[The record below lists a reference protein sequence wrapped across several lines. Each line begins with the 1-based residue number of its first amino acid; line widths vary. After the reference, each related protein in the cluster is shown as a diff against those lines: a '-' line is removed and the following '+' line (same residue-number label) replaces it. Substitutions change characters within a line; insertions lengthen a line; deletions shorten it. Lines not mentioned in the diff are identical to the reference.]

1 MFYLKFIFYNLYMK
15 PNLTDNKLVDFFTNM
30 NKNIHVKEINHNIH
44 IKNTNTNTNMFFV
57 NLIFICIILIFVYI
71 LYRRNK
77 LKKYNK
83 LVYENKIKNLY
94 NNIINY

>member
-1 MFYLKFIFYNLYMK
+1 MSK
-15 PNLTDNKLVDFFTNM
+15 PNLTDNKLVNFFTNM
-30 NKNIHVKEINHNIH
+30 NKNIHVEEVVTVKP
-44 IKNTNTNTNMFFV
+44 KSSANTNMFFI
-57 NLIFICIILIFVYI
+57 NLIFICIILVFVYI

-77 LKKYNK
+77 LKQYNK

>member
-1 MFYLKFIFYNLYMK
+1 MSSK
-15 PNLTDNKLVDFFTNM
+15 PNLTDTKLIDFFTDM
-30 NKNIHVKEINHNIH
+30 NKNIHVKETIP
-44 IKNTNTNTNMFFV
+44 IKSSSNVNMFIV

-83 LVYENKIKNLY
+83 LVYLK
-94 NNIINY
+94 

>member
-1 MFYLKFIFYNLYMK
+1 MSK
-15 PNLTDNKLVDFFTNM
+15 PNLTDVKLVNFFTNM
-30 NKNIHVKEINHNIH
+30 NKNIHVEEVVTVKP
-44 IKNTNTNTNMFFV
+44 KSSANTNMFFI
-57 NLIFICIILIFVYI
+57 NLIFICIILVFVYI

-77 LKKYNK
+77 LKQYNK

>member
-1 MFYLKFIFYNLYMK
+1 MDK
-15 PNLTDNKLVDFFTNM
+15 PNLTDIKTINFFTNM
-30 NKNIHVKEINHNIH
+30 NKNIHVKDINVKDSSPI
-44 IKNTNTNTNMFFV
+44 IKNKSNINMFFI
-57 NLIFICIILIFVYI
+57 NLIFICIIIVFIYI

-77 LKKYNK
+77 LKKINK

>member
-1 MFYLKFIFYNLYMK
+1 MSK
-15 PNLTDNKLVDFFTNM
+15 PNLTDTKLIDFFTDM
-30 NKNIHVKEINHNIH
+30 NKNVHVKDNIQVKPKSSTNINL
-44 IKNTNTNTNMFFV
+44 FFI

-77 LKKYNK
+77 YKKVNK

>member
-1 MFYLKFIFYNLYMK
+1 MSK

-30 NKNIHVKEINHNIH
+30 NKNIYVEEVITVKP
-44 IKNTNTNTNMFFV
+44 KSSANTNMFFI

>member
-1 MFYLKFIFYNLYMK
+1 MSK

-30 NKNIHVKEINHNIH
+30 NKNIHVEEVVTAKS
-44 IKNTNTNTNMFFV
+44 KSYVNTNMFFINV
-57 NLIFICIILIFVYI
+57 IFICIILVFVYI

-77 LKKYNK
+77 LKQYNK

>member
-1 MFYLKFIFYNLYMK
+1 MSK

-30 NKNIHVKEINHNIH
+30 NKNIHVEEVVTVKP
-44 IKNTNTNTNMFFV
+44 KSSANTNMFFI
-57 NLIFICIILIFVYI
+57 NLIFICIILVFVYI

-77 LKKYNK
+77 LKQYNK

>member
-1 MFYLKFIFYNLYMK
+1 MSSK
-15 PNLTDNKLVDFFTNM
+15 PNLTDTKLIDFFTDM
-30 NKNIHVKEINHNIH
+30 NKNIHVKETIPITKSSPNV
-44 IKNTNTNTNMFFV
+44 NMFIV

-94 NNIINY
+94 NNIINYE

>member
-1 MFYLKFIFYNLYMK
+1 MSK

-30 NKNIHVKEINHNIH
+30 NKNIHVEEVVTAKS
-44 IKNTNTNTNMFFV
+44 KSSVNTNMFFINV
-57 NLIFICIILIFVYI
+57 IFICIILVFVYI

-77 LKKYNK
+77 LKQYNK

-94 NNIINY
+94 NNIINYE

>member
-1 MFYLKFIFYNLYMK
+1 MSK

-30 NKNIHVKEINHNIH
+30 NKNIHVEEVVTAKS
-44 IKNTNTNTNMFFV
+44 KSSVNTNMFFINV
-57 NLIFICIILIFVYI
+57 IFICIILVFVYI

-77 LKKYNK
+77 LKQYNK

>member
-1 MFYLKFIFYNLYMK
+1 MDK
-15 PNLTDNKLVDFFTNM
+15 PKLTDIKTINFFTNM
-30 NKNIHVKEINHNIH
+30 NKNIHIKESSPI
-44 IKNTNTNTNMFFV
+44 IKNNSKSNINMFFI
-57 NLIFICIILIFVYI
+57 NLIFICIILVFVYI

>member
-1 MFYLKFIFYNLYMK
+1 MSK

-30 NKNIHVKEINHNIH
+30 NKDIHVKEVD
-44 IKNTNTNTNMFFV
+44 IKPKPSANVNMFFI

>member
-1 MFYLKFIFYNLYMK
+1 MSK
-15 PNLTDNKLVDFFTNM
+15 PNLTDVKLVNFFTNM
-30 NKNIHVKEINHNIH
+30 NKNIHVKEDII
-44 IKNTNTNTNMFFV
+44 IKPKSPVYFNMFFI

>member
-1 MFYLKFIFYNLYMK
+1 MSK

-30 NKNIHVKEINHNIH
+30 NKNVHVEEIPVKPKSSANV
-44 IKNTNTNTNMFFV
+44 NMFFI
-57 NLIFICIILIFVYI
+57 NLIFICIILIFAYI

-77 LKKYNK
+77 YKKYNQ

>member
-1 MFYLKFIFYNLYMK
+1 MSK

-30 NKNIHVKEINHNIH
+30 NKNIHVEEVVTVKP
-44 IKNTNTNTNMFFV
+44 KSSANTNMFFI
-57 NLIFICIILIFVYI
+57 NLIFICIILVFVYI

-77 LKKYNK
+77 LKQYNK

-94 NNIINY
+94 NNLINY